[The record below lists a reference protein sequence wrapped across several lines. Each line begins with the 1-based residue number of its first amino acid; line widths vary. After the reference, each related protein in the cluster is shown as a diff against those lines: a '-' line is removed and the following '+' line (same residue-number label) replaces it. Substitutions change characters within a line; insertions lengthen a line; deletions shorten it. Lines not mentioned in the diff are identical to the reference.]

1 MIDLHTH
8 TLLSD
13 GELLPSE
20 MVRRAEVAGYEVI
33 GLTDH
38 VDASNIG
45 YVLPALVR
53 VCGKLNSYWDILA
66 LPGVEITHAPLQE
79 IARLVRYARKN
90 GADIVI
96 VHGETVSEPV
106 IPGTNRAGIEACA
119 DIIAHP
125 GLIKKEDAALA
136 AKMGVLLELTT
147 RKAHSSTNSHVAKMA
162 MRTGCGL
169 IVNTDAHSHE
179 DFMDEAKRSK
189 LLRSSGVRGVNIAGL
204 NRATL
209 KLEIKKSLS
218 P

>member
-20 MVRRAEVAGYEVI
+20 MVRRAEATGYEVI

-53 VCGKLNSYWDILA
+53 VCEKLNSYWEILA
-66 LPGVEITHAPLQE
+66 LPGVEITHAPLEE
-79 IARLVRYARKN
+79 ISSLAKYARKN

-106 IPGTNRAGIEACA
+106 IPGTNRAGIEAGA

-125 GLIKKEDAALA
+125 GFIKIEDAARA
-136 AKMGVLLELTT
+136 AKRGVLLELTA
-147 RKAHSSTNSHVAKMA
+147 RKAHSSTNGHVAKMA
-162 MRTGCGL
+162 MKTGCGL
-169 IVNTDAHSHE
+169 IVNTDAHSHK
-179 DFMDEAKRSK
+179 DFMDEAARAKIIRSVDVK
-189 LLRSSGVRGVNIAGL
+189 GLNIAGL
-204 NRATL
+204 NRSNM
-209 KLEIKKSLS
+209 KLRARKR
-218 P
+218 

>member
-53 VCGKLNSYWDILA
+53 VCEKLNSHWDILA
-66 LPGVEITHAPLQE
+66 LPGVEITHAPLEE
-79 IARLVRYARKN
+79 IAPLIRYARKN
-90 GADIVI
+90 AAGVII
-96 VHGETVSEPV
+96 VHGETDSEPV
-106 IPGTNRAGIEACA
+106 IPGTNRAGIEAGA

-125 GLIKKEDAALA
+125 GFIRIEDAFLA
-136 AKMGVLLELTT
+136 AKRNVLLELTA
-147 RKAHSSTNSHVAKMA
+147 RKSHSSANGHVAKAA
-162 MRTGCGL
+162 MKTGCGL
-169 IVNTDAHSHE
+169 IVNTDAHSHR
-179 DFMDEAKRSK
+179 DFMDEAARARI
-189 LLRSSGVRGVNIAGL
+189 LRSAGVKGRNIAGL
-204 NRATL
+204 NRAGMRLTS
-209 KLEIKKSLS
+209 KKR
-218 P
+218 

>member
-38 VDASNIG
+38 VDVSNIG

-53 VCGKLNSYWDILA
+53 VCEKLNSYWDILA
-66 LPGVEITHAPLQE
+66 LAGVEITHAPLEE
-79 IARLVRYARKN
+79 IASLVGYARKN

-96 VHGETVSEPV
+96 VHGETISEPV
-106 IPGTNRAGIEACA
+106 IVGTNRAGIEAGA

-125 GLIKKEDAALA
+125 GFIKEADAALA
-136 AKMGVLLELTT
+136 KKRGVLLELTT
-147 RKAHSSTNSHVAKMA
+147 RKAHSSTNGHVAKVA

-169 IVNTDAHSHE
+169 IVNTDAHSHK
-179 DFMDEAKRSK
+179 DFMDEAKREM
-189 LLRSSGVRGVNIAGL
+189 LLRSIGVKGVNIAGF
-204 NRATL
+204 NRSKRAL
-209 KLEIKKSLS
+209 VAKKC
-218 P
+218 